1 MQGPGSEGRIW
12 YSHYNKHSTGRYTY
26 NATAKDRLGDDGEG
40 FVDNHVGEQERD
52 QEKVTVLADRENLLG
67 VFTLFPI
74 RSCH

>member
-40 FVDNHVGEQERD
+40 FVDNHVREQERD
-52 QEKVTVLADRENLLG
+52 Q
-67 VFTLFPI
+67 
-74 RSCH
+74 